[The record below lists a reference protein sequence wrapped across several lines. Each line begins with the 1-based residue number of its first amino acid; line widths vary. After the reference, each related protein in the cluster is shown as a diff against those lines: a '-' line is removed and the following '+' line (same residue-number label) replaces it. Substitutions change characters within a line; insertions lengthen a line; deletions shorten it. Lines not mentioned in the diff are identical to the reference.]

1 MVATQAAR
9 DVSRSS
15 CIPFGPPALMNL
27 PSAVFVELSDTAVTF
42 RLDVMDAERVV
53 HLDQANH
60 PAELTPS
67 LHGHSIGHWEGD
79 TLVVDTAGYA
89 AHPDG
94 YSFDLPSSA
103 SKHLVERFTL
113 TADRRHLA
121 YEAIVE
127 DPEYLVT
134 PVTHQARWDYRPGQA
149 PSNVPCDPEISG
161 RFTRD
166 D

>member
-1 MVATQAAR
+1 
-9 DVSRSS
+9 
-15 CIPFGPPALMNL
+15 MNL

-42 RLDVMDAERVV
+42 R
-53 HLDQANH
+53 
-60 PAELTPS
+60 
-67 LHGHSIGHWEGD
+67 
-79 TLVVDTAGYA
+79 LVVDTAGYA

-121 YEAIVE
+121 DEVIVE

-161 RFTRD
+161 RFARD